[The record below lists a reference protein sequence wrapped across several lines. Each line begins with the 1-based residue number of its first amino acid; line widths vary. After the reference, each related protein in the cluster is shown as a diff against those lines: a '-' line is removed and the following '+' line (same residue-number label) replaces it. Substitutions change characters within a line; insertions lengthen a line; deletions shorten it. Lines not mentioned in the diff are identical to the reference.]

1 MVTELSTKRALP
13 VCTRAFCAPVV
24 LLLSAVLLTPA
35 MCRAQTPK
43 FTGTWQMNVP
53 KSQVADGRVVTLVI
67 DASATNVK
75 VGQTSKDKAGQET
88 STQFTVIV
96 GKECEYD
103 EGSHKSKLVAWYAG
117 PALDV
122 VKSEGPPG
130 DVANQWTLQLSPDQN
145 TLTLTLSHIDPSAKD
160 ETLVFDRK

>member
-1 MVTELSTKRALP
+1 MATELFPNRAHL
-13 VCTRAFCAPVV
+13 VF
-24 LLLSAVLLTPA
+24 LLSAALFLPA
-35 MCRAQTPK
+35 LSRADSPK

-53 KSQVADGRVVTLVI
+53 KSQVADGRVVTLVL
-67 DASATNVK
+67 DASATVVK
-75 VGQTSKDKAGQET
+75 VAQTVKDKTGQET
-88 STQFTVIV
+88 STQFNVTL

-117 PALDV
+117 PSLNV
-122 VKSEGPPG
+122 VKSDGPPG

-160 ETLVFDRK
+160 EVLVFDRK